1 MAFDYR
7 DGYGN
12 CPPGYY
18 RPAPMYDCRPSQS
31 PVVIQQE
38 NLRRASAY
46 YVDTGE
52 ADASQQVQRTQQHAP
67 DYYAP
72 TVQAP
77 PAYAPASS
85 GGGLDL
91 TTLLILGAVLF
102 FVMKK

>member
-7 DGYGN
+7 DAYGN

-18 RPAPMYDCRPSQS
+18 RPAPMYDCRPVES

-52 ADASQQVQRTQQHAP
+52 AGAGQTQQQQPAQP
-67 DYYAP
+67 QPNYYAP
-72 TVQAP
+72 TQPA
-77 PAYAPASS
+77 PAYNQGAA
-85 GGGLDL
+85 GGGIDPTML
-91 TTLLILGAVLF
+91 LLIGVALF